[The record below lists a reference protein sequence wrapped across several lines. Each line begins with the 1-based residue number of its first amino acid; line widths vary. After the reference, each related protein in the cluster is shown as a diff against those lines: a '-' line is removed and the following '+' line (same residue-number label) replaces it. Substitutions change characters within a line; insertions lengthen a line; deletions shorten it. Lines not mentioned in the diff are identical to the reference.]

1 MVTRRIPN
9 LNTFSTLIDRFTVE
23 IVKRSHFE
31 FLAEMDQSRSSELVS
46 KIDVQNEI
54 ISGVRLELIEELKR
68 VLESKHYDYISEERT
83 FG

>member
-1 MVTRRIPN
+1 METRRIPN

-31 FLAEMDQSRSSELVS
+31 FLAEMDQNRSSELAS